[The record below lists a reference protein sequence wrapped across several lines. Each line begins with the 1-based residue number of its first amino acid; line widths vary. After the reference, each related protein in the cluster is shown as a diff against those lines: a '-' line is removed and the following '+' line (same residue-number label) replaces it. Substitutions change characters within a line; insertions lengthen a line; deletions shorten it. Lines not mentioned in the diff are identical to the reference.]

1 MHREDAESNSAQC
14 GRPYQKSGNSNRGT
28 FNRILKRETIS
39 EPLKERMTNLLIE
52 AQKLDSIVKD
62 YETILKSRQI
72 MFKVEDLNKITQSV
86 LPLVEER

>member
-1 MHREDAESNSAQC
+1 
-14 GRPYQKSGNSNRGT
+14 
-28 FNRILKRETIS
+28 
-39 EPLKERMTNLLIE
+39 MTNLLIE

-86 LPLVEER
+86 LPLVEREMKEKNIELSFKTLRISSEICSKQTAFVALPYFI